1 MVMSAAAATA
11 EGATRSRD
19 WFLTIIAIL
28 VTILAISDFTKTL
41 QHAHDPGLGL
51 VILGHRFG
59 RVGYNIVGGS
69 LFGIFLLA
77 YAYGLFTMKRWVLP
91 MAVVYA
97 YYVPTNM
104 VMFWS
109 LHENPLATTRFIV
122 IYLGFALTGSVG
134 TAIYL
139 AYHRDRLT

>member
-1 MVMSAAAATA
+1 MSTPAVSAAH
-11 EGATRSRD
+11 SRD

-41 QHAHDPGLGL
+41 QHAHDPNLGF
-51 VILGHRFG
+51 VFLGHRFT
-59 RVGYNIVGGS
+59 RVGANILGGG

-77 YAYGLFTMKRWVLP
+77 YAYGLFTMRRWVLP
-91 MAVVYA
+91 MAAVYA

-109 LHENPLATTRFIV
+109 LHTIPHPTHRFII
-122 IYLGFALTGSVG
+122 IYLAFALTGSVG

>member
-1 MVMSAAAATA
+1 MGAAAASA
-11 EGATRSRD
+11 EGAGRSRD

-28 VTILAISDFTKTL
+28 VTILAISDFTKTV
-41 QHAHDPGLGL
+41 QHAHDPGLGF
-51 VILGHRFG
+51 VFLGHRFG
-59 RVGYNIVGGS
+59 KVGYNILGGG

-109 LHENPLATTRFIV
+109 LHVNHLATVSFIV
-122 IYLGFALTGSVG
+122 VYLAFALTGSVG

>member
-1 MVMSAAAATA
+1 MSTSA
-11 EGATRSRD
+11 ETATRSRD
-19 WFLTIIAIL
+19 WFLTIIAVL

-41 QHAHDPGLGL
+41 QHAHDPNLGL

-59 RVGYNIVGGS
+59 RVGANIVGGS

-77 YAYGLFTMKRWVLP
+77 YAYGLFTMKRWVLRL
-91 MAVVYA
+91 AVVYA

-104 VMFWS
+104 VLFWS
-109 LHENPLATTRFIV
+109 LHTNPPPTARFIV
-122 IYLGFALTGSVG
+122 IYLAFALTGSVG

-139 AYHRDRLT
+139 AYHRDRLA

>member
-1 MVMSAAAATA
+1 MSTEA
-11 EGATRSRD
+11 ESATRSRD

-28 VTILAISDFTKTL
+28 VAILAISDFTKTF
-41 QHAHDPGLGL
+41 QHAHDPTLGF
-51 VILGHRFG
+51 VFLGHRIG
-59 RVGYNIVGGS
+59 KPGYNILAGG

-91 MAVVYA
+91 MAAVYA

-109 LHENPLATTRFIV
+109 LHVNRPTSARFIL
-122 IYLGFALTGSVG
+122 IYLAFALTGSVG

>member
-1 MVMSAAAATA
+1 MSTPTVSAA
-11 EGATRSRD
+11 RSRD

-28 VTILAISDFTKTL
+28 ITILAISDFTKTL
-41 QHAHDPGLGL
+41 QHSGDPHLGF
-51 VILGHRFG
+51 VFLGHRFG
-59 RVGYNIVGGS
+59 KVGYNILGGG

-77 YAYGLFTMKRWVLP
+77 YAYGLFTRKRWVLP
-91 MAVVYA
+91 MAALYA

-104 VMFWS
+104 VLFWS
-109 LHENPLATTRFIV
+109 LHVNQPPTARFIL

-139 AYHRDRLT
+139 AYHRDQLT